1 MAERSNISL
10 HALSGSGK
18 LAASLPAALLSV
30 KAQAGP
36 RSRSWAESTL
46 AGLIVLLAFGWSAVA
61 AGLEWQPIAAGRVAR
76 LAVPTEGNPGFTL
89 LSGAQTRIHFT
100 NALDDRLVMENNNF
114 MEGSGVALGDF
125 DGDGW
130 CDLYFCAING
140 TNALYR
146 NRGDW
151 TFEDVTARAGV
162 GGAGW
167 HSTGAVFADVD
178 GDGDLDLVVNTLGGG
193 THCFLNLGNG
203 RFREVTEEAGLK
215 SHTGSLGLA
224 LADIDGDGDLDL
236 YVSNYL
242 EFDVNNVPKDSPLCR
257 YRGLKVQCGPRGLIP
272 AAARFFENQGN
283 GKFVD
288 ATAKSGIGN
297 APKYYGLGVVWGDY
311 DNDGDLDIFVA
322 NDSTPNFLFRNNG
335 NKTFTEVALKAGT
348 ALSEDGRE
356 QASMGVDLGDYDNDG
371 DLDLIVTNFSEDYN
385 TLYRNDGNG
394 SFTDVTYSAGIGEI
408 AWPYLGWGTQFV
420 DFDLDGF
427 LDLVVANGHVYPEVD
442 KQELGTSYRQRNFL
456 FKNLGNGKFADVGR
470 LAGEGFKQVRCS
482 RGLAVGDVN
491 NDGRPDI
498 LISNLDEPP
507 SLLLNRG
514 TSGNW
519 ILLKLRGTKSN
530 RSAIGARVTLRAGAR
545 TQIREVRSGG
555 SYQSQ
560 SDLRVHFGLGP
571 YKRID
576 EIRIRWP
583 TGRLQVLKDV
593 EANRILE
600 VQEN

>member
-1 MAERSNISL
+1 MRKIA
-10 HALSGSGK
+10 
-18 LAASLPAALLSV
+18 
-30 KAQAGP
+30 
-36 RSRSWAESTL
+36 
-46 AGLIVLLAFGWSAVA
+46 
-61 AGLEWQPIAAGRVAR
+61 IAAIA
-76 LAVPTEGNPGFTL
+76 
-89 LSGAQTRIHFT
+89 
-100 NALDDRLVMENNNF
+100 
-114 MEGSGVALGDF
+114 
-125 DGDGW
+125 
-130 CDLYFCAING
+130 
-140 TNALYR
+140 
-146 NRGDW
+146 
-151 TFEDVTARAGV
+151 
-162 GGAGW
+162 
-167 HSTGAVFADVD
+167 
-178 GDGDLDLVVNTLGGG
+178 
-193 THCFLNLGNG
+193 
-203 RFREVTEEAGLK
+203 
-215 SHTGSLGLA
+215 GSLGLVPRFEDVA
-224 LADIDGDGDLDL
+224 QRSGIQFTLTSGSPAKSYILESMSGGVGFIDYNNDGWIDIYLVNGSTLEAERQKNNQATDHLYRNNGDGTFSDVTEQAGIRENRWGMGVCAGDVNNDGFDDLYITNYGPNTLYLNNGDGTFRDFSKESGTDDLSWSSSCAFGDYDQDGDLDL